1 MVALAIAAISMA
13 DLVPSRNELNI
24 CEFMPAAAEIWGIE
38 ERVMWSIHLA
48 NCTDGFCIVYHCM
61 YIIIPFHLLVP
72 HTTSHT
78 SHLLYRLCCL
88 LNYSTGG

>member
-1 MVALAIAAISMA
+1 
-13 DLVPSRNELNI
+13 
-24 CEFMPAAAEIWGIE
+24 
-38 ERVMWSIHLA
+38 MWSIQPA
-48 NCTDGFCIVYHCM
+48 SCTDRFCIVYHYM